1 MTRECGP
8 YSFYWC
14 IGAPRE
20 NVFLPLDHLS
30 WRWFFLSHF
39 YFEKYIDYKKE
50 WNYNSYNKFPDDSS
64 NAGDDKESRRSRES
78 TESCPKAGR
87 AVMTDR

>member
-20 NVFLPLDHLS
+20 NVFLPLDHLI

-50 WNYNSYNKFPDDSS
+50 WNYNSYNKSRMIHLML
-64 NAGDDKESRRSRES
+64 AMTRRVGDQGSRQRAAPRLE
-78 TESCPKAGR
+78 GR
-87 AVMTDR
+87 